1 MTTKNQYI
9 AQAKQENPQPQYCKV
24 NGTQIELTDEEYE
37 ASIIAWAE
45 MRVAQDE
52 INAQKP

>member
-9 AQAKQENPQPQYCKV
+9 TQAKKDNPQPQFCTI
-24 NGTQIELTDEEYE
+24 NGQQIELTDEEWLT
-37 ASIIAWAE
+37 SIEAWAE

-52 INAQKP
+52 INAQNL